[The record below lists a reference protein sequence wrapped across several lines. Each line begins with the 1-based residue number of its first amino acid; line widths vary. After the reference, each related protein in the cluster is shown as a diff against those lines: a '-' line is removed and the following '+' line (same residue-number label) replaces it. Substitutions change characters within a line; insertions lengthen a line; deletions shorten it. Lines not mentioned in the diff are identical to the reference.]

1 MGTEP
6 EKTKETPQ
14 LLDYGYMLEG
24 PNGLEVSDNIK
35 VKDVEHAVK
44 YAMKKAKALSNV
56 VEGEWKVKG
65 IYFDKYVKG

>member
-1 MGTEP
+1 
-6 EKTKETPQ
+6 
-14 LLDYGYMLEG
+14 MLEG

-56 VEGEWKVKG
+56 VEGEWKVKSV
-65 IYFDKYVKG
+65 YFDKYVEG